1 MPVKLVMP
9 LVMLL
14 LELRKL
20 RIKVQL
26 VMLMGLVIMSVQ
38 LVFLEMVL
46 FVLLK

>member
-46 FVLLK
+46 FVLPK